1 MLITNMPEI
10 INLLIV
16 LLVGTVAGFL
26 DSTGGPGGLITVP
39 SLMFLGLPPQVAIAT
54 DRVGVIGQIFAA
66 AFKFW
71 GKIVWKYVPILTIIS
86 LIGSI
91 IGSNILLNL
100 DPKLLQKVISILIIV
115 LLPVIFVKSDI
126 GVKHFQTSKLKIGF
140 GLILYLILEVYAG
153 FFGAG
158 MSPLV
163 FYTLTYFFGFTMI
176 EVLATGVIPVM
187 VLAISSLAVFAFNG
201 IVDYKYGIVL
211 LIGMTVGGYLGAH
224 FALKKGNVW
233 LKRLLILFVIASAI
247 KLLFF

>member
-1 MLITNMPEI
+1 MPEI
-10 INLLIV
+10 ANLILILLI
-16 LLVGTVAGFL
+16 GFAAGFV

-39 SLMFLGLPPQVAIAT
+39 SLMLLGLPPQVAIAT
-54 DRVGVIGQIFAA
+54 DRIGVIGQIFAA

-71 GKIVWKYVPILTIIS
+71 GKIVWKYVPVLTFIS
-86 LIGSI
+86 LVGSI
-91 IGSNILLNL
+91 VGSNILLNL
-100 DPKLLQKVISILIIV
+100 DPKLLQRIISVLIIGF
-115 LLPVIFVKSDI
+115 LPVLFLKSKI
-126 GVKHFQTSKLKIGF
+126 GVEHTKVSRLKTGIGLF
-140 GLILYLILEVYAG
+140 LYLILEIYAG

-158 MSPLV
+158 MSPLM

-187 VLAISSLAVFAFNG
+187 VLAISSLAIFALNG

-211 LIGMTVGGYLGAH
+211 LIGMSAGGYLGAH

-233 LKRLLILFVIASAI
+233 LKHLLILFVIISAI